1 MLVRGVG
8 LRFILVR
15 SVGLG
20 FTPVRGVGLGLTL
33 VSTVMT
39 GFTVVWHDLLGSLLS
54 IKSKYRGREAL
65 YNPCNPSHE
74 REWLSDSNTSSL
86 QDIGIYS
93 NSETVGKL
101 KCSY

>member
-33 VSTVMT
+33 VSNVMSTVMT

-74 REWLSDSNTSSL
+74 REW
-86 QDIGIYS
+86 
-93 NSETVGKL
+93 
-101 KCSY
+101 CSRATHHMRGSGV